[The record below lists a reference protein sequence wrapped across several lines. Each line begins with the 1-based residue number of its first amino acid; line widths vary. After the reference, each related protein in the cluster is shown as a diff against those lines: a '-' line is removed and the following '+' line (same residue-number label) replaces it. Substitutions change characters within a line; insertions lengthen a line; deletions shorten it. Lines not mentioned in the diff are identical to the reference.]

1 MRVFIDSNIPMYVAR
16 REHPNREPARRF
28 LEQVRDREIEGCTS
42 TAVLF
47 EILARY
53 SGLGRPDLARK
64 VHDLFVAICPVV
76 FDLTLADTDYARE
89 LLLSAKGVAACQA
102 VHAAVM
108 TNRGIERIATFDRG
122 FIAVPGIKRYEL
134 D

>member
-1 MRVFIDSNIPMYVAR
+1 MRVFIDSNIPMYVAGL
-16 REHPNREPARRF
+16 EHPHRQLARRF
-28 LEQVRDREIEGCTS
+28 LAQVRDREIEGCTS

-53 SGLGRPDLARK
+53 SRLGSPDLAKK

-89 LLLSAKGVAACQA
+89 LLLSAKGIEARQA

-108 TNRGIERIATFDRG
+108 TNRGIERIATFDRV
-122 FIAVPGIKRYEL
+122 FIEVPGIKRYDL

>member
-1 MRVFIDSNIPMYVAR
+1 MRVFIDSNIPMYVAG
-16 REHPNREPARRF
+16 REHANREPARRF
-28 LEQVRDREIEGCTS
+28 LARVRDREVDGCTS

-53 SGLGRPDLARK
+53 SALGRPDLARK

-89 LLLSAKGVAACQA
+89 LLLSAKGVTAREA

-108 TNRGIERIATFDRG
+108 TNRKIERIASFDRG
-122 FIAVPGIKRYEL
+122 FIEVPGIKRYDL